1 MTDKDNSRLPS
12 YYTVIPAFV
21 RYNRN
26 LSNFDKLLYGEI
38 IALTNSNG
46 YCWATNKYF
55 AKVFSCVERTIT
67 RSMTRLLAHT
77 DIQAHQNE
85 KTSYKRVLTLK
96 TGLDKNVQA
105 TLDKN
110 VHPRARPKSYK
121 KNNTRSNTLDT
132 NVDWFDDYLKKTEK
146 ELSDNN

>member
-1 MTDKDNSRLPS
+1 MTDKNNHRLPS

-38 IALTNSNG
+38 IALTNANG

-55 AKVFSCVERTIT
+55 AKVFSCTERTVT
-67 RSMTRLLAHT
+67 SSLKRLLEHT
-77 DIQAHQNE
+77 DINSHQTQ
-85 KTSYKRVLTLK
+85 KTDYKRILTLK
-96 TGLDKNVQA
+96 KGIEKNFQPP
-105 TLDKN
+105 LEKN
-110 VHPRARPKSYK
+110 FHPRAQPKSYK

-146 ELSDNN
+146 ELTDND